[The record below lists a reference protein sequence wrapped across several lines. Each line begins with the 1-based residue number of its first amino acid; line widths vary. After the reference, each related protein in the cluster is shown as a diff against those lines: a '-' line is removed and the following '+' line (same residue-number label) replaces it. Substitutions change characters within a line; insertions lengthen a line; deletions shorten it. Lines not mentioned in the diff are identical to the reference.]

1 MPALEALMARFDCEE
16 LTAPAGFHGLPKSQ
30 LVNIMRYFYESRP
43 KGLATMSKKKLVELV
58 MKHYDPSYSEND

>member
-1 MPALEALMARFDCEE
+1 MPALEALMARFDCGE
-16 LTAPAGFHGLPKSQ
+16 LTAPAGFEELSKTQ

-43 KGLATMSKKKLVELV
+43 KGLATMSKKELVKLV

>member
-1 MPALEALMARFDCEE
+1 M
-16 LTAPAGFHGLPKSQ
+16 TAPAGFDELTKTQ

-43 KGLATMSKKKLVELV
+43 KGLATMSKKELVELV